1 MADRSVP
8 CCEKLINFTAG
19 ELVLKQASTW
29 PPLENTTCPG
39 LTLSRRHTLRN
50 KAANQSQK
58 GLLGLSP

>member
-39 LTLSRRHTLRN
+39 LTLSRRHTL
-50 KAANQSQK
+50 
-58 GLLGLSP
+58 